1 MEEALTLLVELIL
14 VLPFLRQMK
23 KILTILVLVFISSCD
38 DVINQ
43 PESNKYG
50 TMKLTFNKP
59 SEELTDN
66 INNNRSQSQFVD
78 LDAVRIT
85 INNSS
90 PVSVS
95 IVGGSA
101 SYSKSGISVGNA
113 TIKVELT
120 GGGITKYTQTKTVTI
135 IADQTTSASFNAFA
149 ITNQSINFTTS
160 TQSTYDSGDVI
171 NFNWTNSHAGQPVD
185 IERWDQVG
193 GAWVKTKI
201 IENDFIGTSFSWDTQ
216 GEASGENVKIRIQS
230 TISNSFVDSQPF
242 QLLSTEAIV
251 VYNPSEP
258 VAFHDVDSLN
268 SFIVAAGSYGTNN
281 QPLLVS
287 YNTSGSLQNAVT
299 TSSVSTDNGYTH
311 VVIAEGFIF
320 AVSTSSSSGRIYLD
334 KYDGGLNFL
343 ERSTYNTSNPLAFGL
358 AAYEYNGST
367 HLAIPI
373 AYDDA
378 TYEYNASML
387 SFDISGSSVAYVS
400 NWGWHTITD
409 DQFAIDVNSRDGD
422 IILTKIYDYTNN
434 PYIYY
439 QLWKNFNPTAGS
451 TNTQNSQV
459 DITARKTELSFIE
472 TDNHLYFNSSAQP
485 SGFNPVT
492 DLAAYMTTTIR
503 YSFITNISQI
513 VDGELS
519 EFYMSSIFLNDE
531 NIEQVILGD
540 GYTGSNFPPAIHNYI
555 ATGLQNKR
563 IFTEFGKNGYFVRG
577 KRIENDSYVAVGLL
591 YDSNVK
597 DDAILYI
604 SNASNKTSGLL
615 EFSDIVTDQ
624 FPQTEQ
630 IFTGKMFN
638 AK

>member
-1 MEEALTLLVELIL
+1 
-14 VLPFLRQMK
+14 MK
-23 KILTILVLVFISSCD
+23 KILTILALVFISSCD
-38 DVINQ
+38 DVVNQ

-50 TMKLTFNKP
+50 TIKLTFNEP
-59 SEELTDN
+59 SEELTEI

-101 SYSKSGISVGNA
+101 SYSKSGISAGNA

-149 ITNQSINFTTS
+149 VTNQSINFTTS
-160 TQSTYDSGDVI
+160 TQSTYDGGDVI
-171 NFNWTNSHAGQPVD
+171 NFNWTNSHAEQPVD

-193 GAWVKTKI
+193 GVWVKTKI
-201 IENDFIGTSFSWDTQ
+201 IENDFTGTSYSWDTQ

-230 TISNSFVDSQPF
+230 TISSSFIDSQPF
-242 QLLSTEAIV
+242 QLLSTEAFV
-251 VYNPSEP
+251 VYNPSQP
-258 VAFHDVDSLN
+258 VAFYDVDSVN
-268 SFIVAAGSYGTNN
+268 SLIIAAGSYGTNN

-287 YNTSGSLQNAVT
+287 YDTSGSLQNAVT
-299 TSSVSTDNGYTH
+299 TSSVSTDKGYTH
-311 VVIAEGFIF
+311 VVIAGGFIF

-334 KYDGGLNFL
+334 KYDSGLNFL
-343 ERSTYNTSNPLAFGL
+343 QRSTYNTSNPLAFGL
-358 AAYEYNGST
+358 ATYEYNGST
-367 HLAIPI
+367 HLVIPI

-400 NWGWHTITD
+400 NWGWHTTTD
-409 DQFAIDVNSRDGD
+409 DQFAIDVNTKDGD

-439 QLWKNFNPTAGS
+439 QRWKNFNPTAGS
-451 TNTQNSQV
+451 TDTLHNLVDLTEVKSELQYIESQSYAYYNSYAH
-459 DITARKTELSFIE
+459 DGA
-472 TDNHLYFNSSAQP
+472 FN
-485 SGFNPVT
+485 
-492 DLAAYMTTTIR
+492 
-503 YSFITNISQI
+503 
-513 VDGELS
+513 
-519 EFYMSSIFLNDE
+519 MSSIDINMITTLFRSAHISTSSGSIYTSEDNDWYTSSIYLNNSDYTA
-531 NIEQVILGD
+531 VIFGD
-540 GYTGSNFPPAIHNYI
+540 GLSGSNFFPAIHHFI
-555 ATGLQNKR
+555 GPAFQNKQ
-563 IFTEFGKNGYFVRG
+563 IFTEFGNKDGIFVRG
-577 KRIENDSYVAVGLL
+577 KRISNDSYVAVGML
-591 YDSNVK
+591 YDSNGK

-615 EFSDIVTDQ
+615 AFSDIATDQ

-630 IFTGKMFN
+630 IFTGKLFN

>member
-1 MEEALTLLVELIL
+1 
-14 VLPFLRQMK
+14 MK

-50 TMKLTFNKP
+50 TIKLTFNKP

-149 ITNQSINFTTS
+149 ITKQSINFTTS

-171 NFNWTNSHAGQPVD
+171 HFHWTHTHAEQPVD
-185 IERWDQVG
+185 IVRWVQVG
-193 GAWVKTKI
+193 GLLVKTKI
-201 IENDFIGTSFSWDTQ
+201 IENDFIGTSYSWDTQ

-230 TISNSFVDSQPF
+230 TISSSFIDSQPF

-251 VYNPSEP
+251 VYNPSQP
-258 VAFHDVDSLN
+258 VAFYDVDSVN
-268 SFIVAAGSYGTNN
+268 SVIVAVGSYGTNN
-281 QPLLVS
+281 QPLIVS
-287 YNTSGSLQNAVT
+287 YDTSGSLQNTVT

-320 AVSTSSSSGRIYLD
+320 AVSTSSSNGRIYLD
-334 KYDGGLNFL
+334 KYDGGLNLL

-400 NWGWHTITD
+400 NWGWHTTTD
-409 DQFAIDVNSRDGD
+409 DQFAIDVNTKDGD

-439 QLWKNFNPTAGS
+439 QRWKNFNPTAGS
-451 TNTQNSQV
+451 TDTLHNLV
-459 DITARKTELSFIE
+459 DLTEVKSELELIESKNHSF
-472 TDNHLYFNSSAQP
+472 FNSIAHD
-485 SGFNPVT
+485 GAFN
-492 DLAAYMTTTIR
+492 
-503 YSFITNISQI
+503 
-513 VDGELS
+513 
-519 EFYMSSIFLNDE
+519 MSSIDWNMSTTLESSAHLATATSSINTSENGEWYASSIYLNDSDYTA
-531 NIEQVILGD
+531 VIFGD
-540 GYTGSNFPPAIHNYI
+540 GSSGSNYFPSFHHFIGSAF
-555 ATGLQNKR
+555 QNKR
-563 IFTEFGKNGYFVRG
+563 IFTEFGKDGYFIRG
-577 KRIENDSYVAVGLL
+577 KRTANDSYVAVGML
-591 YDSNVK
+591 YDGSATK

-615 EFSDIVTDQ
+615 AFSDIATDQ

-630 IFTGKMFN
+630 IFTGKLFN